1 MRSGGFF
8 LSLGGGTGI
17 VRAMSRRALLVD
29 RPARLLLVALAA
41 SADLAP
47 AAAATPPASPAWV
60 AMLDA
65 QHQSEVEVR
74 HSGSIRGTFKR
85 NRGGLELINEGP
97 DHAVDIEAYAYG
109 NAMGGAL
116 AADPERAYG
125 DTRDILVSGF
135 VQTALADGDR
145 LQFIGAIEFAAEDG
159 VDLGDGLRW
168 GAGAA
173 HRWKRRDGWDVAL
186 GAMIQDRFEMSPL
199 PIPYLRAI
207 WDASPSVRVE
217 FRGTGLQNGVFSRWF
232 VTEDRAT
239 SLDLS
244 VAYETLSFRLAN
256 SPAGPRAVA
265 IGEVPIRLGITQFLE
280 PSGTWFARVA
290 VAHNPFHRQ
299 SFRRDGDTVAVF
311 QADGSTTLTL
321 RLGARF

>member
-1 MRSGGFF
+1 MR
-8 LSLGGGTGI
+8 
-17 VRAMSRRALLVD
+17 RRIAND
-29 RPARLLLVALAA
+29 HRPAGILLVALAA
-41 SADLAP
+41 AASAAPTPAP
-47 AAAATPPASPAWV
+47 APAWV
-60 AMLDA
+60 GMADA
-65 QHQSEVEVR
+65 QHQSEVEVTD
-74 HSGSIRGTFKR
+74 SGASTGTFKR
-85 NRGGLELINEGP
+85 DRAGLELIHEGP
-97 DHAVDIEAYAYG
+97 DHALDLEAYAYD

-135 VQTALADGDR
+135 VQTALADGDK
-145 LQFIGAIEFAAEDG
+145 LQLIGAVELAAEDG

-173 HRWKRRDGWDVAL
+173 HRWKREDGWDVAL
-186 GAMIQDRFEMSPL
+186 GLMVQDRFEMSPL

-232 VTEDRAT
+232 VTDDKAT

-244 VAYETLSFRLAN
+244 VAFETLSFRLADG
-256 SPAGPRAVA
+256 PAGPRAVA
-265 IGEVPIRLGITQFLE
+265 IGEVPIRLGLTQFLE

-290 VAHNPFHRQ
+290 VAHNTFHRQ
-299 SFRRDGDTVAVF
+299 SFRRDGETVAVF

-321 RLGARF
+321 RVGARF